1 MNMTTKS
8 AHNKYWTK
16 ELVLA
21 EARKY
26 QTRSQWK
33 ANALG
38 SYKAAIR
45 EKWLEEAASHMKVV
59 KINWTLSSLKANAA
73 QYSSRSEWKEDYPG
87 AYKAAM
93 TRNLLDEVCSHM
105 TQGKKP
111 NGYWTKE
118 KVLESARKFP
128 SIAAWNAEEVT
139 AYNIAKKNG
148 WIIEA
153 TAHMNALAMPIGP
166 SIIHQFLMSHDIEY
180 EAEKRF
186 KNHPEVASKPFDF
199 YLPMFNL
206 IIEYHGKQHNNGWRD
221 DPKSKAEI
229 QANDKIKKDWAKRQ
243 KINFLEICVWEVKK
257 SDEIGDLI
265 LQTLLSITKRS
276 KQTFELKHRELT
288 KTELKKV
295 QSGLAFDEETVL
307 EEAKKYKTRSEW
319 MKGSSKTYRFALAH
333 GLADL
338 ATKHMTFVTE
348 HGKWT
353 KENIIQSAKKYTKQ
367 AEWRANESSAYAI
380 AHRKGWLAEATAHM
394 VKGRIIKQ

>member
-1 MNMTTKS
+1 MSTTS

-33 ANALG
+33 ASALG
-38 SYKAAIR
+38 SYKAALR

-59 KINWTLSSLKANAA
+59 KINWTLDSLKANAA
-73 QYSSRSEWKEDYPG
+73 PYQTRGKWKEAQPA
-87 AYKAAM
+87 AYKTAM
-93 TRNLLDEVCSHM
+93 TKGLLDQVCIHM
-105 TQGKKP
+105 TQGKMP
-111 NGYWTKE
+111 NRYWTKE
-118 KVLESARKFP
+118 KVLESASKFP
-128 SIAAWNAEEVT
+128 SIAAWSAAEVT
-139 AYNIAKKNG
+139 AYNKAKKNN
-148 WIIEA
+148 WMKES
-153 TAHMNALAMPIGP
+153 TAHMHALAMPIGP

-199 YLPMFNL
+199 YLPKFNL
-206 IIEYHGKQHNNGWRD
+206 IIEYHGKQHKNGWRN

-229 QANDKIKKDWAKRQ
+229 QANDKIKKYWAKNQ
-243 KINFLEICVWEVKK
+243 KINFLEIRVWEVSKA
-257 SDEIGDLI
+257 DEIGRRI
-265 LQTLLSITKRS
+265 TQTLMSIAKKTKQLVDL
-276 KQTFELKHRELT
+276 KQRELT
-288 KTELKKV
+288 KAELKKV
-295 QSGLAFDEETVL
+295 QSGLAFDGNTVL

-333 GLADL
+333 GLADV

-353 KENIIQSAKKYTKQ
+353 KDKIIESAKQYIRQ
-367 AEWRANESSAYAI
+367 SEWRANESSAYAI
-380 AHRKGWLAEATAHM
+380 AHRKGWFAEATAHM
-394 VKGRIIKQ
+394 IKHRK